1 MNIPSHEEDRVRP
14 NITKMGSR
22 RRRKK
27 RKQVNKFGYSSDSQ
41 SKGM

>member
-14 NITKMGSR
+14 NITKMGR